1 MGGGGAVNVL
11 FRKEIE
17 QSEDPEKTRREKMEE
32 YTERF
37 SGPFE
42 ALSKQFAHAAI
53 RPEETRRRLIQA
65 LDILKEKREERPKKK
80 HGVMPV

>member
-1 MGGGGAVNVL
+1 MGGAGAVNVL
-11 FRKEIE
+11 YRREIE

-32 YTERF
+32 YAAKF

-42 ALSKQFAHAAI
+42 ALSKQFAQAAI
-53 RPEETRRRLIQA
+53 RPEDSRKRLILA
-65 LDILKEKREERPKKK
+65 LEILREKREERPKKK